1 MTPDPADR
9 EPLPR
14 PAGPVRTIT
23 LGFVAGVVGVLVAHQ
38 GMLALL
44 HAAGVVPAGPYQRR
58 PVPPLGVPQV
68 ASAAFWG
75 GVWGVA
81 LAALLAGRRG
91 RGYWITALLAGA
103 LGPSLVAWF
112 VVAPLKGLPVAAGG
126 QPARLLTGL
135 VVNGAWGVGTAA
147 MLALLARRP
156 ARAAVAGR

>member
-9 EPLPR
+9 GPLPR
-14 PAGPVRTIT
+14 PAGALRTIT
-23 LGFVAGVVGVLVAHQ
+23 LGFVAGVAGVIVFHQ

-44 HAAGVVPAGPYQRR
+44 HAAGVVPAGPYQLR

-75 GVWGVA
+75 GVWGAA
-81 LAALLAGRRG
+81 LATLLARRRG
-91 RGYWITALLAGA
+91 RGYWLAALLFGA

-135 VVNGAWGVGTAA
+135 LLNGAWGVGTATV
-147 MLALLARRP
+147 LALLSRRG
-156 ARAAVAGR
+156 ASAAVARS